1 MLGSI
6 IGGVASIGG
15 ALLGAKSSSKAN
27 SQNAAIA
34 ARNYELDKQA
44 LELAEKQYAD
54 SLLGFSDSFGNR
66 TFFEDGRGWVSQ
78 SPISTVDRRM
88 AEGGAADQLLAE
100 LMSINRR
107 DPETIRRER
116 DLAATAGFNTA
127 WDDTT
132 NSTLIT
138 AMRAGPGT
146 LGRTGEKLAT
156 SRGKALADILQANAS
171 GAYGQSFNEQASAR
185 APIADLYAM
194 MAGRA
199 EGYNN
204 VPSSAFGA
212 QQGMNSASMAA
223 NARAGTNQPYVSP
236 DNSWA
241 NALQSVGSIVSSG
254 VNNYQMLNQQSQ
266 INNAFLEAMRSR
278 TAGNQ
283 L

>member
-6 IGGVASIGG
+6 IGGIASIGG
-15 ALLGAKSSSKAN
+15 ALLGASSSSKAN
-27 SQNAAIA
+27 KTNADIA

-54 SLLGFSDSFGNR
+54 SLLGYSDSFGNR
-66 TFFEDGRGWVSQ
+66 SYFEDGRGWVSE

-100 LMSINRR
+100 MMAVQRR
-107 DPETIRRER
+107 DPEVIRRER

-132 NSTLIT
+132 NSALIS

-146 LGRTGEKLAT
+146 LGNTAEKLAS

-171 GAYGQSFNEQASAR
+171 GSYGQSYSEQNAAR
-185 APIADLYAM
+185 APIAELYSA

-204 VPSSAFGA
+204 VPSSAFAA

-223 NARAGTNQPYVSP
+223 NARAGTEQPYVQP

-241 NALQSVGSIVSSG
+241 NALSSVGGIVSSG
-254 VNNYQMLNQQSQ
+254 INNYEMLNQQSQ
-266 INNAFLEAMRSR
+266 INNAFIEAMRSR